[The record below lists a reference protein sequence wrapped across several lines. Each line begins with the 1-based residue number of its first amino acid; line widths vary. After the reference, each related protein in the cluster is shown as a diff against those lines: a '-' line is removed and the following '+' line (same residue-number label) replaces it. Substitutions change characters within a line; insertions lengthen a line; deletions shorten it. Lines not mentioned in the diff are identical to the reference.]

1 MFCKK
6 DLFLN
11 FSKIV
16 LDNEISVWNPSKIPY
31 ERVFKGG
38 HETVD
43 LFEEVPQRTSV
54 TTIYKSF
61 LRPHRDYGV
70 IISDHTTYNLQ
81 HATSPFSEIRTIQ
94 YNDAVTITRVP

>member
-16 LDNEISVWNPSKIPY
+16 LDNKISVWNPSKISY

-38 HETVD
+38 DETVD
-43 LFEEVPQRTSV
+43 LFEEVPQW
-54 TTIYKSF
+54 F
-61 LRPHRDYGV
+61 AENFCNN
-70 IISDHTTYNLQ
+70 NL
-81 HATSPFSEIRTIQ
+81 
-94 YNDAVTITRVP
+94 